1 MSKEEILEK
10 LNQIY
15 QEMKSLYNIKE
26 LKLYYYGEL
35 CFYLGMEYIEKS
47 IRLIQGEENEQL

>member
-1 MSKEEILEK
+1 MNKEEILEK
-10 LNQIY
+10 LNKIY

-47 IRLIQGEENEQL
+47 IRLIKEEKND